1 METITSIKPLLAVLV
16 SLVAVIPIVVSG
28 SKPNLRE
35 GWTFLAGFIKFGLV
49 VSMLPL
55 VLGGNIIE
63 YTLAEPLP
71 GLAIQFR
78 VDAMGM
84 LFALVS
90 STLWI
95 ITSAYSI
102 GYMRGLSEHSQT
114 RYFSFFAV
122 ALSATIGVAFS
133 ANLFT
138 MYLFYEMLSLATY
151 PLVTHH
157 QDDEARISGRKYLTY
172 ILGTSIGLV
181 LPAMLIIYSLTGTL
195 DFSSQGILSIGLSKS
210 TVAVLLLMCVF
221 GFAKAGIM
229 PFHGWLP
236 AAMVAPTPVSALL
249 HAVAVVKV
257 GVFSIF
263 RVITG
268 IFGTNLLLSLN
279 LGTVLCY
286 IAAFTILAASLIALS
301 QDGLKRRLAFST
313 IGQLSYI
320 ILGASLLSP
329 KGQTGGLM
337 HIAMH
342 AFGKITLF
350 MCAGAIF
357 VATGKKYIS
366 EMVGIGKRMPVTM
379 TAFLIGSLSVIGLP
393 PTGGFISKWFL
404 VLGTLEADQI
414 TMLVV
419 LLGSSLLNAAYFLPV
434 VYRAF
439 FCTPEE
445 SLFED
450 KVQEAPLWCV
460 VPLVIT
466 AIISVGL
473 FFFPQPFFNLASL
486 AIQGISGGY

>member
-16 SLVAVIPIVVSG
+16 SLVAVIPIVASG
-28 SKPNLRE
+28 SRPNLRE
-35 GWTFLAGFIKFGLV
+35 AWTFLAGIVKFGLV

-55 VLGGNIIE
+55 VLNGSVIE
-63 YTLAEPLP
+63 YTLIEVLP
-71 GLAIQFR
+71 GLPIQFR
-78 VDAMGM
+78 VDPMGM

-90 STLWI
+90 SSLWI
-95 ITSAYSI
+95 ATSAYSI

-157 QDDEARISGRKYLTY
+157 QDDEARISGRKYLSY

-210 TVAVLLLMCVF
+210 TVALLLLMCVF

-229 PFHGWLP
+229 PFHSWLP

-263 RVITG
+263 RVMTG

-279 LGTVLCY
+279 LGIILCY
-286 IAAFTILAASLIALS
+286 IAAFTILTASLIAMS

-320 ILGASLLSP
+320 VLGAALLSP
-329 KGQTGGLM
+329 KGQMGGLV

-379 TAFLIGSLSVIGLP
+379 IAFFIGSLSVIGLP
-393 PTGGFISKWFL
+393 PTGGFFSKWNL
-404 VLGTLEADQI
+404 VLGALEADQMV
-414 TMLVV
+414 MLVV
-419 LLGSSLLNAAYFLPV
+419 LLASSLLNGAYFLPI
-434 VYRAF
+434 VYKAF

-445 SLFED
+445 SMFED

-460 VPLVIT
+460 VPLTIT
-466 AIISVGL
+466 AILSVGL
-473 FFFPQPFFNLASL
+473 FFYPNIFRSL
-486 AIQGISGGY
+486 AEMAIGM

>member
-16 SLVAVIPIVVSG
+16 SLVAVIPIVASG
-28 SKPNLRE
+28 SRPNLRE
-35 GWTFLAGFIKFGLV
+35 GWTFLAGIIKFGLV

-55 VLGGNIIE
+55 VLNGVIIE
-63 YTLAEPLP
+63 YTLVEVLP

-78 VDAMGM
+78 VDPMGM

-90 STLWI
+90 SSLWI
-95 ITSAYSI
+95 ATSAYSI
-102 GYMRGLSEHSQT
+102 GYMRGLNEHSQT
-114 RYFSFFAV
+114 RYFAFFAV

-157 QDDEARISGRKYLTY
+157 QDHEARISGRKYLSY

-181 LPAMLIIYSLTGTL
+181 LPAMLILYSLTGTL
-195 DFSSQGILSIGLSKS
+195 DFASQGILPLGLSKS
-210 TVAVLLLMCVF
+210 TVTVLLLMCVF

-229 PFHGWLP
+229 PFHAWLP

-268 IFGTNLLLSLN
+268 IFGTNLLSSLN

-286 IAAFTILAASLIALS
+286 IAAFTILTASLIALS

-329 KGQTGGLM
+329 KAMTGGLM

-357 VATGKKYIS
+357 VATSKKYIS

-379 TAFLIGSLSVIGLP
+379 AAFLIGSLSVIGLP

-414 TMLVV
+414 VMLVV
-419 LLGSSLLNAAYFLPV
+419 LLSSSLLNAAYFLPV

-445 SLFED
+445 SMFED
-450 KVQEAPLWCV
+450 KIQEAPLWCV

-466 AIISVGL
+466 AILSVGL

-486 AIQGISGGY
+486 AVQTIIGG

>member
-16 SLVAVIPIVVSG
+16 SLVAVIPIVASG

-35 GWTFLAGFIKFGLV
+35 GWTFLAGFVKFGLV

-55 VLGGNIIE
+55 VLGGTIIE

-90 STLWI
+90 SSLWI

-195 DFSSQGILSIGLSKS
+195 DFAAQGILPIGLSKS

-329 KGQTGGLM
+329 KGQIGGLM

-445 SLFED
+445 SMFED
-450 KVQEAPLWCV
+450 KVQEAPLWCL

-466 AIISVGL
+466 AIVSVGL
-473 FFFPQPFFNLASL
+473 FFFPQPFFNLARL
-486 AIQGISGGY
+486 AIQGISGG

>member
-16 SLVAVIPIVVSG
+16 SLAAVIPIVASG
-28 SKPNLRE
+28 KKPNLRE
-35 GWTFLAGFIKFGLV
+35 TWTFLAGIIKFGLV
-49 VSMLPL
+49 VSMLPYIL
-55 VLGGNIIE
+55 HGGIIE
-63 YTLAEPLP
+63 FSLFEVAP
-71 GLAIQFR
+71 GLAIKLR

-95 ITSAYSI
+95 VTSAYSI
-102 GYMRGLSEHSQT
+102 GYMRSLSEHSQT

-157 QDDEARISGRKYLTY
+157 QDDEARISGRKYLGF
-172 ILGTSIGLV
+172 ILGTSIAFV
-181 LPAMLIIYSLTGTL
+181 LPAMLITYFAAGTL
-195 DFSSQGILSIGLSKS
+195 DFAGQGILTGHFSKPIIS
-210 TVAVLLLMCVF
+210 VLLLLFVF

-229 PFHGWLP
+229 PFHAWLP

-257 GVFSIF
+257 GAFSVF

-268 IFGTNLLLSLN
+268 IFGTELLLSLH
-279 LGTVLCY
+279 LGTMLCY
-286 IAAFTILAASLIALS
+286 IAAFTILTASLIALS
-301 QDGLKRRLAFST
+301 QDGLKRRLAYST

-320 ILGASLLSP
+320 VLGASLLSP
-329 KGQTGGLM
+329 KALTGGLM

-366 EMVGIGKRMPVTM
+366 EMVGIGKRMPITM
-379 TAFLIGSLSVIGLP
+379 TAFLVGSLSIIGLP

-404 VLGTLEADQI
+404 VLGTLEADQVV
-414 TMLVV
+414 MLVV
-419 LLGSSLLNAAYFLPV
+419 LLGSSLLNGAYFLPM

-445 SLFED
+445 SMFED

-460 VPLVIT
+460 VPLVLT
-466 AIISVGL
+466 AVASIGL
-473 FFFPQPFFNLASL
+473 FFFPQPFFDLASL
-486 AIQGISGGY
+486 AVQSIIGG

>member
-16 SLVAVIPIVVSG
+16 SLVAVIPIVASG
-28 SKPNLRE
+28 SRPNLRE
-35 GWTFLAGFIKFGLV
+35 GWTFLAGIIKFGLV

-55 VLGGNIIE
+55 VLGGSVIE
-63 YTLAEPLP
+63 YTLVEVLP

-78 VDAMGM
+78 VDPMGM

-95 ITSAYSI
+95 VTSAYSI

-122 ALSATIGVAFS
+122 ALSATVGVAFS

-157 QDDEARISGRKYLTY
+157 QDDEARISGRKYLSY

-195 DFSSQGILSIGLSKS
+195 DFAGQGILSIGLSKS

-229 PFHGWLP
+229 PFHAWLP

-268 IFGTNLLLSLN
+268 IFGTDLLLSMH

-286 IAAFTILAASLIALS
+286 IAAFTILTASLIALS

-320 ILGASLLSP
+320 ILGAALLSP
-329 KGQTGGLM
+329 RGQIGGLM

-445 SLFED
+445 SMFED

-466 AIISVGL
+466 AIASVGL
-473 FFFPQPFFNLASL
+473 FFFPQPFFNLARL
-486 AIQGISGGY
+486 AIQGLSGG

>member
-1 METITSIKPLLAVLV
+1 METITSIKPLLAILA
-16 SLVAVIPIVVSG
+16 SLIAVIPIAASG
-28 SKPNLRE
+28 KKPNLRE
-35 GWTFLAGFIKFGLV
+35 AWTFLAGIIKFGLV
-49 VSMLPL
+49 VSMLPYIL
-55 VLGGNIIE
+55 RGGIIE
-63 YTLAEPLP
+63 YSVFKIFP
-71 GLAIQFR
+71 GLAIKLR

-84 LFALVS
+84 LFALVA

-95 ITSAYSI
+95 ATSAYSI
-102 GYMRGLSEHSQT
+102 GYMRGLAEHNQT
-114 RYFSFFAV
+114 RYFSFFAI

-157 QDDEARISGRKYLTY
+157 QDEEARFSGRKYLGF
-172 ILGTSIGLV
+172 ILGTSIGFV
-181 LPAMLIIYSLTGTL
+181 LPAMLVTYFATGTL
-195 DFSSQGILSIGLSKS
+195 DFASQGIMAGHFSKS
-210 TVAVLLLMCVF
+210 AIILLLLLFVF

-229 PFHGWLP
+229 PFHAWLP

-257 GVFSIF
+257 GAFSIF

-268 IFGTNLLLSLN
+268 IFGIQLLTTLH
-279 LGTVLCY
+279 LGTMLCY

-301 QDGLKRRLAFST
+301 QDNLKRRLAFST
-313 IGQLSYI
+313 ISQLSYI
-320 ILGASLLSP
+320 VLGASLLSP
-329 KGQTGGLM
+329 KGILGGLL

-350 MCAGAIF
+350 FCAGAIY
-357 VATGKKYIS
+357 VATHKKNIS
-366 EMVGIGKRMPVTM
+366 EMVGIGRRMPVTM
-379 TAFLIGSLSVIGLP
+379 AAFFIGSLSVIGLP
-393 PTGGFISKWFL
+393 PTGGFFSKWNL
-404 VLGTLEADQI
+404 VLGTMEAGRLI
-414 TMLVV
+414 MLFV
-419 LLGSSLLNAAYFLPV
+419 LLASSFLNAVYFFPI

-466 AIISVGL
+466 AIISIGL
-473 FFFPQPFFNLASL
+473 FFYPQPFYSL
-486 AIQGISGGY
+486 AKQAVSFFFGG

>member
-1 METITSIKPLLAVLV
+1 METIISIKPLLAILA
-16 SLVAVIPIVVSG
+16 SLIAVIPIAASG
-28 SKPNLRE
+28 KKPNLRE
-35 GWTFLAGFIKFGLV
+35 AWTFLAGIIKFGLV
-49 VSMLPL
+49 VSMLPYIL
-55 VLGGNIIE
+55 RGGIIE
-63 YTLAEPLP
+63 YSVFKIFP
-71 GLAIQFR
+71 GLAIKLR

-84 LFALVS
+84 LFALVA

-95 ITSAYSI
+95 ATSAYSI
-102 GYMRGLSEHSQT
+102 GYMRGLAEHNQT
-114 RYFSFFAV
+114 RYFSFFAI

-157 QDDEARISGRKYLTY
+157 QDEEARFSGRKYLGF
-172 ILGTSIGLV
+172 ILGTSIGFV
-181 LPAMLIIYSLTGTL
+181 LPAMLVTYFATGTL
-195 DFSSQGILSIGLSKS
+195 DFASQGIMAGHFSKS
-210 TVAVLLLMCVF
+210 AIILLLLLFVF

-229 PFHGWLP
+229 PFHAWLP

-257 GVFSIF
+257 GAFSIF

-268 IFGTNLLLSLN
+268 IFGIQLLTTLH
-279 LGTVLCY
+279 LGTMLCY

-301 QDGLKRRLAFST
+301 QDNLKRRLAFST
-313 IGQLSYI
+313 ISQLSYI
-320 ILGASLLSP
+320 VLGASLLSP
-329 KGQTGGLM
+329 KGILGGLL

-350 MCAGAIF
+350 FCAGAIY
-357 VATGKKYIS
+357 VATHKKNIS
-366 EMVGIGKRMPVTM
+366 EMVGIGRRMPVTM
-379 TAFLIGSLSVIGLP
+379 AAFFIGSLSVIGLP
-393 PTGGFISKWFL
+393 PTGGFFSKWNL
-404 VLGTLEADQI
+404 VLGTMEAGRLI
-414 TMLVV
+414 MLFV
-419 LLGSSLLNAAYFLPV
+419 LLASSFLNAVYFFPI

-466 AIISVGL
+466 AIISIGL
-473 FFFPQPFFNLASL
+473 FFYPQPFYSL
-486 AIQGISGGY
+486 AKQAVSFFFGG